1 MITACSGDKQA
12 AETSQPAT
20 APEVANELVVYTS
33 RKEHLIKPLFDL
45 YSAETGV
52 DIQYVTDKAAPL
64 IARLQAEGENTPA
77 DILVTVDAGNL
88 WYAAQQDVL
97 SPVESAKLEQN
108 VPAYLQDEQNRWFAI
123 SKRARVIVYAPD
135 RVSPEEL
142 STYEAL
148 ADEEWKG
155 RLCLR
160 TSKKVYNQSLVA
172 TMIEANGADKTKEI
186 LAGWVDNLAVA
197 PFSNDTQAMQGV
209 MAGQCDLTVVNTYY
223 FGRLEKAAA
232 EKGEEL
238 ALKIFFPNQDD
249 RGIHVN
255 VSGAGVTKYA
265 KNRAEAIKFIEWM
278 SEGEAQQILADSNQE
293 FPVNPTMRSSAEV
306 QAWGE
311 FKEDAVDISVAGQ
324 RQAEAVML
332 MDTVGYR

>member
-33 RKEHLIKPLFDL
+33 RKEHLIKPVFDL